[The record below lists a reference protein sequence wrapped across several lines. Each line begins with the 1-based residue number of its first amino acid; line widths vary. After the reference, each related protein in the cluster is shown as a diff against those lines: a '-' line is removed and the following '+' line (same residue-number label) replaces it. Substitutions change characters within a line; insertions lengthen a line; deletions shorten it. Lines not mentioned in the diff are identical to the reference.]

1 MIAGRTSGRSVYRLA
16 AAQMCLCT
24 VVLLLFCFGLSSTA
38 VAQSSPSSST
48 AITPGVLA
56 PRIECTSKP
65 EQTYAL
71 YVPSDFTP
79 ERAWPV
85 IFALDPAA
93 RGAVPVELLKDAAEK
108 YGYLVAGSNNSRNG
122 PFAASYE
129 AAAAMA
135 EDLSRRFPVDA
146 KRVYFTGFSG
156 GARAS
161 VYVSLACGTCSAGV
175 ILHGAGLPGDRPPNK
190 EMNFAVFSAVGT
202 LDFNYSEVVTLQ
214 EKLAEQGITHRLRRF
229 EGPHQWAPAEVWM
242 EAVEWIELIAMKQG
256 RRPRDE
262 AFIRDQLSRRV
273 ARAREREAAG
283 ELYVAWQEFRG
294 IARDFEGIANTKD
307 ASFQASI
314 LAKRREMQQERRDEQ
329 REFEQERAVLR
340 DFNLSFG
347 RFLNEPVERLTL
359 RTEIEGQLSA
369 LRRRLELD
377 KQKEGWRARVAQRA
391 FRQVVARLYE
401 AGEHSL
407 REKDYALAE
416 MEFDLLTKALPDQ
429 AGPRFQLA
437 RAYALAGKKQEAIRA
452 LHESLKLGFN
462 RAALLER
469 EDFASLRDSAEF
481 QRILEAVRES
491 EPRSP

>member
-1 MIAGRTSGRSVYRLA
+1 M
-16 AAQMCLCT
+16 
-24 VVLLLFCFGLSSTA
+24 
-38 VAQSSPSSST
+38 
-48 AITPGVLA
+48 
-56 PRIECTSKP
+56 
-65 EQTYAL
+65 
-71 YVPSDFTP
+71 
-79 ERAWPV
+79 

-93 RGAVPVELLKDAAEK
+93 RGAAPVELLKDAAEK

-122 PFAASYE
+122 PFAPSYE

-175 ILHGAGLPGDRPPNK
+175 ILHGAGLPSDRPPNK

-214 EKLAEQGITHRLRRF
+214 EKLAEQGITRRLRRF

-262 AFIRDQLSRRV
+262 AFIHDQLSRRT
-273 ARAREREAAG
+273 ARAGAREAAG
-283 ELYVAWQEFRG
+283 DYYAAWQEYRD
-294 IARDFEGIANTKD
+294 IARDFAG
-307 ASFQASI
+307 
-314 LAKRREMQQERRDEQ
+314 LADVSEAATRAAALDRHEQTQEARRDEQ
-329 REFEQERAVLR
+329 REFEEERAVLR

-347 RFLNEPVERLTL
+347 RFLNQPVDRLTL
-359 RTEIEGQLSA
+359 RADIEGQLSA
-369 LRRRLELD
+369 LRRRLD
-377 KQKEGWRARVAQRA
+377 SDKEGWRGRVAQRA

-407 REKDYALAE
+407 REKDNALAE

-429 AGPRFQLA
+429 PGPQYQLA
-437 RAYALAGKKQEAIRA
+437 RAYALAGKKKEAIRA
-452 LHESLKLGFN
+452 LRESLKRGFN

-469 EDFASLRDSAEF
+469 EDFTSLRDSAEF
-481 QRILEAVRES
+481 QQILETVRKS
-491 EPRSP
+491 EPSPR

>member
-1 MIAGRTSGRSVYRLA
+1 
-16 AAQMCLCT
+16 
-24 VVLLLFCFGLSSTA
+24 
-38 VAQSSPSSST
+38 
-48 AITPGVLA
+48 
-56 PRIECTSKP
+56 
-65 EQTYAL
+65 
-71 YVPSDFTP
+71 
-79 ERAWPV
+79 
-85 IFALDPAA
+85 
-93 RGAVPVELLKDAAEK
+93 
-108 YGYLVAGSNNSRNG
+108 
-122 PFAASYE
+122 

-175 ILHGAGLPGDRPPNK
+175 ILHGAGLPNDRPPNK
-190 EMNFAVFSAVGT
+190 EMNFAVFSTVGT

-262 AFIRDQLSRRV
+262 AFIRGQLSRRT

-283 ELYVAWQEFRG
+283 DYYAAWQEYRDV
-294 IARDFEGIANTKD
+294 ARDFEG
-307 ASFQASI
+307 
-314 LAKRREMQQERRDEQ
+314 LADVSEAATRAAALDRHEQTQEARRDEQ

-359 RTEIEGQLSA
+359 RTDIERQLSA
-369 LRRRLELD
+369 LRRRLESD
-377 KQKEGWRARVAQRA
+377 KQKEDWRTRVAQRA

-407 REKDYALAE
+407 RERDYPLAE
-416 MEFDLLTKALPDQ
+416 MEFALFAKALPDQ
-429 AGPRFQLA
+429 PGPQYQLA
-437 RAYALAGKKQEAIRA
+437 RAYALAGKKKEAIRA
-452 LHESLKLGFN
+452 LRESLKLGFN

-469 EDFASLRDSAEF
+469 EDFTSLRDSAEF
-481 QRILEAVRES
+481 QQILETVRKS